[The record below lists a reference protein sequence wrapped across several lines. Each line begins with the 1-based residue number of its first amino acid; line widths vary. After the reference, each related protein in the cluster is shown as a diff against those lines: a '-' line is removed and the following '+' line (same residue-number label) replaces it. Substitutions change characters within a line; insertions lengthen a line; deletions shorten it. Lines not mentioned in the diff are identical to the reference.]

1 MKRSADGMKARRRV
15 LAYHLQADAV
25 GAVGRVHPDWQPPR
39 VVKPFHWISSV
50 RRPSPVAFVLLEE
63 RGMRTFAFL
72 ILTFVAAPAAS
83 AAPQSGAPVADPS
96 LAAGSKTTEPLDADP
111 PGLDQGTAV
120 DPHGDR
126 AVLLPTALTQPAGS
140 FSISSY
146 DLFFAGLT
154 FGITD
159 RLQVSTTALLTPFVG
174 ATLVVGNLKWQVL
187 RHGPWRLSLNAGMSY
202 AHFEPDEPTFGPD
215 GQMTPVEGRLT
226 PHLGAAV
233 SYCLSDD
240 CQSLLSA
247 SVQMLSNPERWRL
260 GQSNAYFG
268 ASLVHRMTEHLK
280 LVLEVTSVAGLY
292 PDAGVAPGAVPVL
305 ALRYFRERVAFDGG
319 VMVWTESQGQAAALP
334 YLAGSFRF

>member
-1 MKRSADGMKARRRV
+1 
-15 LAYHLQADAV
+15 
-25 GAVGRVHPDWQPPR
+25 
-39 VVKPFHWISSV
+39 V
-50 RRPSPVAFVLLEE
+50 RHPSPVALVLLQQ
-63 RGMRTFAFL
+63 RGMRTFAFV
-72 ILTFVAAPAAS
+72 ILTFVLTFVLTLAAPAAS
-83 AAPQSGAPVADPS
+83 AAPQAGAPVADPS
-96 LAAGSKTTEPLDADP
+96 LAAGSKATETVDEDL
-111 PGLDQGTAV
+111 PGLDRGTAE

-126 AVLLPTALTQPAGS
+126 GVLLPTALTQPAGT

-146 DLFFAGLT
+146 DLFIAGLT

-159 RLQVSTTALLTPFVG
+159 RLQVSTTAVLTPFVG
-174 ATLVVGNLKWQVL
+174 AALVVGNLKWQVL
-187 RHGPWRLSLNAGMSY
+187 RHGSWRLSLNAGMSY
-202 AHFEPDEPTFGPD
+202 DHVEPPEPSFGPD
-215 GQMTPVEGRLT
+215 GQINPVEGGLT

-247 SVQMLSNPERWRL
+247 SVQMLATPERWRF

-268 ASLVHRMTEHLK
+268 ASLVHRMTEHTK

-292 PDAGVAPGAVPVL
+292 PDPGVAPGAIPVM

-319 VMVWTESQGQAAALP
+319 VMVWTEARGAADTLP